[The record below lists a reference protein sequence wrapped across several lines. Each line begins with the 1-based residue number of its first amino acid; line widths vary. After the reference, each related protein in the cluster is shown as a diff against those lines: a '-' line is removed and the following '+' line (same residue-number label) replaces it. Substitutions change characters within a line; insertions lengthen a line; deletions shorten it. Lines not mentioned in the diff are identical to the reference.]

1 MLFAYFFSLDEP
13 NARVF
18 FSHSSLSI
26 SAPFSIQS
34 RPASL
39 RTPSPPPSP
48 SAARRSSWRQ
58 RRKRPR
64 VLFFRRRSLVV
75 RRFTLL
81 FSNQMTWTGAAPVAL
96 PPGYDPA
103 HPERDPVGAAAAREA
118 AARASAVQVEKAKV
132 RRRFGEEE
140 EKKLDR
146 PSSLF
151 PLALALFSL
160 TLQPHP
166 SNTSKTKHRN
176 PPKTA
181 PPRAAQ
187 EVLQG
192 VGGQPPPGL
201 RRARRQVHEQHQGRE
216 RDGGEKKFAALS
228 FFAAFSLARSLSRS
242 LSLSLSHALLS
253 KNDTSP
259 SQPNSGST
267 LRKSRERKNGR
278 KKNVFLRRCG
288 SRKREKTYFFVSKKQ
303 NCNQSIVFILGTYK
317 QGGGQKNAKEAKA
330 EAAGVRASERRC
342 GQTKKQQESSC
353 SSSSPSLSFLFLL
366 LPSFSSLFLPS
377 PRRQLDPHPP
387 PVQIER
393 VPQHL

>member
-1 MLFAYFFSLDEP
+1 MLFACFFSLEEP
-13 NARVF
+13 DARVF

-118 AARASAVQVEKAKV
+118 AARASAVRVEKAKV
-132 RRRFGEEE
+132 RKRYEEEE
-140 EKKLDR
+140 EKKTRSAVVAPPARARPFFLD
-146 PSSLF
+146 PSN
-151 PLALALFSL
+151 L
-160 TLQPHP
+160 TLQTPP
-166 SNTSKTKHRN
+166 KQNTQT

-201 RRARRQVHEQHQGRE
+201 RRARRQVHEQRQGRE

-228 FFAAFSLARSLSRS
+228 FFAAFSLARSLSLSLFLSRALIEKRH
-242 LSLSLSHALLS
+242 LSLSTKQWINA
-253 KNDTSP
+253 P
-259 SQPNSGST
+259 
-267 LRKSRERKNGR
+267 
-278 KKNVFLRRCG
+278 KK
-288 SRKREKTYFFVSKKQ
+288 
-303 NCNQSIVFILGTYK
+303 
-317 QGGGQKNAKEAKA
+317 
-330 EAAGVRASERRC
+330 
-342 GQTKKQQESSC
+342 
-353 SSSSPSLSFLFLL
+353 
-366 LPSFSSLFLPS
+366 
-377 PRRQLDPHPP
+377 
-387 PVQIER
+387 
-393 VPQHL
+393 

>member
-1 MLFAYFFSLDEP
+1 MLFACFFSLEEP

-151 PLALALFSL
+151 TLALALFSL
-160 TLQPHP
+160 TLQPHSP
-166 SNTSKTKHRN
+166 FKHLQNQTPKPPQNSSSASSSRSATRSRGSTTSR
-176 PPKTA
+176 TA
-181 PPRAAQ
+181 P
-187 EVLQG
+187 
-192 VGGQPPPGL
+192 
-201 RRARRQVHEQHQGRE
+201 
-216 RDGGEKKFAALS
+216 
-228 FFAAFSLARSLSRS
+228 
-242 LSLSLSHALLS
+242 
-253 KNDTSP
+253 
-259 SQPNSGST
+259 
-267 LRKSRERKNGR
+267 
-278 KKNVFLRRCG
+278 
-288 SRKREKTYFFVSKKQ
+288 
-303 NCNQSIVFILGTYK
+303 
-317 QGGGQKNAKEAKA
+317 
-330 EAAGVRASERRC
+330 
-342 GQTKKQQESSC
+342 
-353 SSSSPSLSFLFLL
+353 SSSTST
-366 LPSFSSLFLPS
+366 
-377 PRRQLDPHPP
+377 
-387 PVQIER
+387 
-393 VPQHL
+393 

>member
-1 MLFAYFFSLDEP
+1 MLFACFFSLDEP

-48 SAARRSSWRQ
+48 SAARRRSWRQ

-132 RRRFGEEE
+132 RKRFEEEE

-160 TLQPHP
+160 ILQPHP

-267 LRKSRERKNGR
+267 LRKSRERKMEG
-278 KKNVFLRRCG
+278 KKT
-288 SRKREKTYFFVSKKQ
+288 SFF
-303 NCNQSIVFILGTYK
+303 
-317 QGGGQKNAKEAKA
+317 A
-330 EAAGVRASERRC
+330 AAGVEKE
-342 GQTKKQQESSC
+342 KKRTSSFRKNKTVIN
-353 SSSSPSLSFLFLL
+353 LLFSFLVHTNREGGRKTRRERKRKRRGTEQASGGAGKQKNSKKALALL
-366 LPSFSSLFLPS
+366 LLLLFLSSFCCSPLFLPFSSLHPGDSSTLTLLPY
-377 PRRQLDPHPP
+377 R
-387 PVQIER
+387 
-393 VPQHL
+393 

>member
-1 MLFAYFFSLDEP
+1 MLFACFFSLDEP

-132 RRRFGEEE
+132 RKRFEEEE
-140 EKKLDR
+140 EKKTRSAVVAPPARARPFFLDPSTSPYKHLQNQTPKPPHNSSSANSSR
-146 PSSLF
+146 NATRSRGSTTSRTAPSS
-151 PLALALFSL
+151 S
-160 TLQPHP
+160 
-166 SNTSKTKHRN
+166 TST
-176 PPKTA
+176 
-181 PPRAAQ
+181 
-187 EVLQG
+187 
-192 VGGQPPPGL
+192 
-201 RRARRQVHEQHQGRE
+201 
-216 RDGGEKKFAALS
+216 
-228 FFAAFSLARSLSRS
+228 
-242 LSLSLSHALLS
+242 
-253 KNDTSP
+253 
-259 SQPNSGST
+259 
-267 LRKSRERKNGR
+267 
-278 KKNVFLRRCG
+278 
-288 SRKREKTYFFVSKKQ
+288 
-303 NCNQSIVFILGTYK
+303 
-317 QGGGQKNAKEAKA
+317 
-330 EAAGVRASERRC
+330 
-342 GQTKKQQESSC
+342 
-353 SSSSPSLSFLFLL
+353 
-366 LPSFSSLFLPS
+366 
-377 PRRQLDPHPP
+377 
-387 PVQIER
+387 
-393 VPQHL
+393 